1 MIETIK
7 IIDAEKFLMAMTHI
21 HGHTYRISKLSNK
34 QKGSLIKL
42 HTFELPGPAQE
53 FLELRGIKNEEVIFK
68 F

>member
-21 HGHTYRISKLSNK
+21 QGRAYRIAKLANNP
-34 QKGSLIKL
+34 KGSLVKI
-42 HTFELPGPAQE
+42 HTFELPGPAQD
-53 FLELRGIKNEEVIFK
+53 FLELRGIKNEEVIFE